1 MDEPAPISQSA
12 EDSPSRLRTLLH
24 LYADLVK
31 LRLSMLVVFTAGVG
45 CIMASGPTASID
57 WLLVLW
63 TVVGTMACAASA
75 NTINQIMEVR
85 RDALMLRTQGRPL
98 PSGRLS
104 SVHGWI
110 VAVVLA
116 YGGLTLL
123 VLAVNIFAA
132 GLALLTLLLYVLA
145 YTPLKPVTTL
155 NTLVGAVVG
164 GVPPLIGWVAVRGQI
179 DVGGW
184 TLAAILFV
192 WQLPHFL
199 SLAWMYREQYEVA
212 GFRMLP
218 SVAGGE
224 RAVCEAALL
233 STLLLIPLSLLVVT
247 IHLAGVVY
255 AVFALLL
262 GLWFAS
268 KAFAFFRHRNHPTA
282 RAAFLASLL
291 YLPLLLLA
299 MILDRVPQVETIF
312 VLLTPN
318 SP

>member
-1 MDEPAPISQSA
+1 MAEPAPISQPF
-12 EDSPSRLRTLLH
+12 EDSPVPRRRLLH

-31 LRLSMLVVFTAGVG
+31 LRLSMLVVVTAGVG
-45 CIMASGPTASID
+45 CIMASGSTID

-75 NTINQIMEVR
+75 NAINQIIEVR

-98 PSGRLS
+98 PSGGLS

-110 VAVVLA
+110 VSVVLA
-116 YGGLTLL
+116 YGGLMLL
-123 VLAVNIFAA
+123 ALAVNVFAA

-145 YTPLKPVTTL
+145 YTPLKPITTL
-155 NTLVGAVVG
+155 NTLIGAVVG
-164 GVPPLIGWVAVRGQI
+164 GLPPLIGWVAVRGQI
-179 DVGGW
+179 DLGGW

-224 RAVCEAALL
+224 RAVCEATLL

-247 IHLAGVVY
+247 MHLAGVVY
-255 AVFALLL
+255 AIFALLL
-262 GLWFAS
+262 GLWFAWR
-268 KAFAFFRHRNHPTA
+268 AFAFFRYRTRHTA

-299 MILDRVPQVETIF
+299 MALDRIPQVETAF
-312 VLLTPN
+312 VLLTPT

>member
-1 MDEPAPISQSA
+1 MAEPAPISQPI
-12 EDSPSRLRTLLH
+12 EDSPVPRRRLLH

-31 LRLSMLVVFTAGVG
+31 LRLSMLVVVTAGVG
-45 CIMASGPTASID
+45 CIMASGSTID

-75 NTINQIMEVR
+75 NAINQIIEVR

-98 PSGRLS
+98 PSGGLS

-123 VLAVNIFAA
+123 TLAVNVFAA

-145 YTPLKPVTTL
+145 YTPLKPITTL

-164 GVPPLIGWVAVRGQI
+164 GLPPLIGWVAVRGQI

-199 SLAWMYREQYEVA
+199 SLAWMYREQYEMA

-224 RAVCEAALL
+224 RAVCEATLL

-247 IHLAGVVY
+247 MHLAGVMY

-262 GLWFAS
+262 GLWFAWR
-268 KAFAFFRHRNHPTA
+268 AFAFFRHRTRPTA

-299 MILDRVPQVETIF
+299 MALDRIPQVETAF
-312 VLLTPN
+312 VLLTPT

>member
-1 MDEPAPISQSA
+1 MAEPAPISQPI
-12 EDSPSRLRTLLH
+12 EDSPVPRRRLLH

-31 LRLSMLVVFTAGVG
+31 LRLSMLVVVTAGVG
-45 CIMASGPTASID
+45 CIMASGSTIN
-57 WLLVLW
+57 WVLVLW

-75 NTINQIMEVR
+75 NAINQIIEVR

-98 PSGRLS
+98 PSGGLS

-123 VLAVNIFAA
+123 ALAVNVFAA

-145 YTPLKPVTTL
+145 YTPLKPITTL

-164 GVPPLIGWVAVRGQI
+164 GLPPLIGWVAVRGQI

-184 TLAAILFV
+184 ALAAILFV

-218 SVAGGE
+218 SAAGGE
-224 RAVCEAALL
+224 RAVCEATLL

-247 IHLAGVVY
+247 MHLAGVVY

-262 GLWFAS
+262 GLWFAWRAI
-268 KAFAFFRHRNHPTA
+268 AFYRHRNRPTA

-299 MILDRVPQVETIF
+299 MALDRIPQVETVF
-312 VLLTPN
+312 VLLTPT

>member
-31 LRLSMLVVFTAGVG
+31 LRLSMLVVVTAGVG
-45 CIMASGPTASID
+45 CIMASGPTID

-75 NTINQIMEVR
+75 NAINQIIEVR

-98 PSGRLS
+98 PSGGLS

-123 VLAVNIFAA
+123 VLAVNVFAA

-155 NTLVGAVVG
+155 NTLVGAIVG
-164 GVPPLIGWVAVRGQI
+164 GLPPLIGWVAVRGQI

-224 RAVCEAALL
+224 RAVCEATLL

-247 IHLAGVVY
+247 MHLAGVVY

-262 GLWFAS
+262 GIWFAWR
-268 KAFAFFRHRNHPTA
+268 ALAFFRHRTRPAA
-282 RAAFLASLL
+282 RATFLASLL

-299 MILDRVPQVETIF
+299 MALDRVPQVETVF
-312 VLLTPN
+312 VLLTPT